1 MDIISLLG
9 YNLELD
15 IIQEYAE
22 RLGGSMRIK
31 NEVIIITVF
40 IGLII
45 GLNNISYASSQQF
58 YSMDFSVNINED
70 GSMEVVELW
79 DMYINK
85 GSTAYKEFILDE
97 NKYGEIKD
105 VSVKEITQTGV
116 EKTFIN
122 IDSEMQKVT
131 PNYYYALINNKGNFE
146 IAWGTGLEYSS
157 GRKTYRISYTVTD
170 VIKAYNDCN
179 EFCWKFIGYDH
190 STKVDKVTVNIYL
203 PSEVEN
209 INNLRAWAH
218 GPLNGNINIQ
228 NNKKVSFDVTDVY
241 ANEAVEIRI
250 AVLEDIFTL
259 NTNKSYV
266 DNFNNIL
273 QEEQQFANEAN
284 KQREIPKDIAVI
296 LQIVII
302 VIFLLVIRNSINEIK
317 KAKKELDK
325 TRDIEPTEKYKYYRE
340 LLGKN
345 MTAGDIGF
353 IYYYKTGKFRKRLGR
368 VFSANVLSLFLKR
381 YINIFKDKKGDLVIE
396 INKKVEKQNDLERDE
411 REVLNIFISASRKL
425 KTTFTMKEFKK
436 YIKNLNSKK
445 MLERFDN
452 IEHTIE
458 RNARNNKV
466 YTLSHEKIRD
476 KYKHKLRKSRIM
488 LIFMFL
494 IIPCTLINTILTILL
509 IIYLLIMLINISIIE
524 KVIKRNSQLT
534 QKGTDYLEKIE
545 GLKRYIEDFSLIKE
559 KETLDVVLW
568 REYLICAVV
577 LGVSRKIVKEIMEQ
591 MPEVNFNDYTYYW
604 HDYDYLDK
612 ETSKIP
618 AKVDRINRIQRFKD
632 IANSD
637 YSSGEGYGGGFSIGD
652 AGGGR
657 RWRIWR
663 KIN

>member
-1 MDIISLLG
+1 
-9 YNLELD
+9 
-15 IIQEYAE
+15 
-22 RLGGSMRIK
+22 MRFK
-31 NEVIIITVF
+31 NKMIIIILF

-70 GSMEVVELW
+70 GSMQVVELW

-85 GSTAYKEFILDE
+85 GSTVYKEFILDE
-97 NKYGEIKD
+97 NEYGEIKN
-105 VSVKEITQTGV
+105 VSVKEITQTGM
-116 EKTFIN
+116 EKSFIDIN
-122 IDSEMQKVT
+122 REMQKVT

-170 VIKAYNDCN
+170 VIKTYNDCN

-190 STKVDKVTVNIYL
+190 SDKIDKVTGNIYL
-203 PSEVEN
+203 SKEVES
-209 INNLRAWAH
+209 IDNLRAWAH

-228 NNKKVSFDVTDVY
+228 DNRNVSFEVTDVY
-241 ANEAVEIRI
+241 ENEFVEIRI
-250 AVLEDIFTL
+250 AVLEEIFDL
-259 NTNKSYV
+259 NTHRIYIN
-266 DNFNNIL
+266 NFNNIL

-284 KQREIPKDIAVI
+284 AQREKSKRITAIV
-296 LQIVII
+296 QVVII
-302 VIFLLVIRNSINEIK
+302 SVLILFIRNLISKIK
-317 KAKKELDK
+317 KDRKELNK
-325 TRDIEPTEKYKYYRE
+325 TSNIEPTEKYKYYRE
-340 LLGKN
+340 LPGKN

-353 IYYYKTGKFRKRLGR
+353 IYYYKTGEFRKRLGR
-368 VFSANVLSLFLKR
+368 VFSANVLSLFLKK

-396 INKKVEKQNDLERDE
+396 INKKVENKNDLERDE
-411 REVLNIFISASRKL
+411 LEVLNIFTSASRKL

-445 MLERFDN
+445 MLERFDS

-458 RNARNNKV
+458 NNARNNKV
-466 YTLSHEKIRD
+466 YTLSHEKIREN
-476 KYKHKLRKSRIM
+476 YKHKLQKSRIM

-494 IIPCTLINTILTILL
+494 IIVCTLGYKVSTLINTILTILL
-509 IIYLLIMLINISIIE
+509 IIYILIMLINISIIK

-577 LGVSRKIVKEIMEQ
+577 LGVSEKIVKEIMEQ
-591 MPEVNFNDYTYYW
+591 IPEVNFNDYIYYW
-604 HDYDYLDK
+604 HDYYHLYK
-612 ETSKIP
+612 ETSKIS
-618 AKVDRINRIQRFKD
+618 AKVNRIQRFKD
-632 IANSD
+632 ITNSN
-637 YSSGEGYGGGFSIGD
+637 YSSGEGYGGGFSDGD

-657 RWRIWR
+657 RWRIR
-663 KIN
+663 CKIN